1 MSNRPNFLFLFT
13 DQQRFDTIHA
23 LGNDQIQTPN
33 LDALAASSV
42 VFDRCYTPAPVCVP
56 ARFSMLSGQY
66 CAHTGCCNNNGTYQ
80 YEGEGFYDA
89 FTKAGYD
96 TCCVGKMHHAKDL
109 YGPMGFAQ
117 RFTQEELSHPLDDYT
132 RFVMESPYCNVFD
145 YNGQRSE
152 LYYIPQIS
160 QLPAEYHPTQ
170 WVADRSLDFLLNQVS
185 EDKPFFLMAS
195 FIHPHP
201 PFAPPAP
208 WNKLYRTVSTDPYIP
223 EHPEE
228 FTPFLS
234 DRFTCEKIGI
244 SRQDLSLLR
253 NYYHS
258 CVSFVDYQVG
268 RLVEALK
275 QRRLYDNTVIVLST
289 DHGEMLGDFGTMGKR
304 SMLDAASRIPLL
316 LRVPGKP
323 AQLRH
328 DVCSLVDIAPTLLR
342 CANIP
347 SNDRF
352 DGIDLFSEQRHDV
365 VFSQYG
371 TGKTGAYMVASNE
384 DRLIYL
390 PALDRYFYYN
400 TIPEDTNKYDESSP
414 RVKALQKLLLDY
426 IASDCC
432 DPNSAATADDVSGT
446 NRFPYGPKR
455 ADHLMRQAEERAR
468 IPAGYTIDL

>member
-1 MSNRPNFLFLFT
+1 
-13 DQQRFDTIHA
+13 
-23 LGNDQIQTPN
+23 
-33 LDALAASSV
+33 
-42 VFDRCYTPAPVCVP
+42 
-56 ARFSMLSGQY
+56 
-66 CAHTGCCNNNGTYQ
+66 
-80 YEGEGFYDA
+80 
-89 FTKAGYD
+89 
-96 TCCVGKMHHAKDL
+96 
-109 YGPMGFAQ
+109 
-117 RFTQEELSHPLDDYT
+117 
-132 RFVMESPYCNVFD
+132 
-145 YNGQRSE
+145 
-152 LYYIPQIS
+152 
-160 QLPAEYHPTQ
+160 
-170 WVADRSLDFLLNQVS
+170 
-185 EDKPFFLMAS
+185 
-195 FIHPHP
+195 
-201 PFAPPAP
+201 
-208 WNKLYRTVSTDPYIP
+208 
-223 EHPEE
+223 
-228 FTPFLS
+228 
-234 DRFTCEKIGI
+234 
-244 SRQDLSLLR
+244 
-253 NYYHS
+253 
-258 CVSFVDYQVG
+258 
-268 RLVEALK
+268 
-275 QRRLYDNTVIVLST
+275 
-289 DHGEMLGDFGTMGKR
+289 
-304 SMLDAASRIPLL
+304 MLDAASRIPLL

-414 RVKALQKLLLDY
+414 RVKSLQKLLLDY

-455 ADHLMRQAEERAR
+455 ADHLMRQVEERAR